1 MKKIKLE
8 DVAKEAG
15 VSPTTVSR
23 VLNNR
28 GSLSEKTKNKVYEA
42 MNILGYYPNEIARS
56 LFGKKTRTIG
66 LLLPNLMDPFFGEL
80 ATKLENELAKQ
91 NYKVLICN
99 THDELEKEENY
110 LKMLLANQVDGI
122 VVGSH
127 NQPSQLY
134 ERANLPI
141 VAIDRY
147 VSETVPIVRS
157 NNYQGGCLA
166 TNYLISK
173 NCQTIALL
181 SGSSEQAIQLG
192 EQRAQAYID
201 TMNKNQLTPLIYH
214 VEFDDPIQTQ
224 RERVQ
229 QFLSNYPKVDGV
241 FATGDSLAGLLHQM
255 TVSNDQTIQIV
266 GFDGT
271 EFITNYFNNF
281 ATIQQPID
289 LLVQKTISLL
299 FAFMN
304 GNFSDAGKEFLF
316 DTKLIYK
323 E

>member
-42 MNILGYYPNEIARS
+42 MDTLGYYPNEIARS

-66 LLLPNLMDPFFGEL
+66 LLLPNLSDPFFGEL

-99 THDELEKEENY
+99 TRDEFEKEENY

-122 VVGSH
+122 IASSH
-127 NQPSQLY
+127 NKPSKLY

-166 TNYLISK
+166 TNYLINK
-173 NCQTIALL
+173 DCKKIALL
-181 SGSSEQAIQLG
+181 SGSSERAIERG

-201 TMNKNQLTPLIYH
+201 TMQKNGLNPLIYH
-214 VEFDDPIQTQ
+214 VEFDDSIQIQ

-229 QFLSNYPKVDGV
+229 QFLLEYPEIDGV

-255 TVSNDQTIQIV
+255 AADFNRKIQIV

-271 EFITNYFNNF
+271 EFIRNYFKNF
-281 ATIQQPID
+281 TTIQQPID
-289 LLVQKTISLL
+289 QLVQKTIKLL
-299 FAFMN
+299 FSFIA
-304 GNFSDAGKEFLF
+304 GDYSEAGKEFLF
-316 DTKLIYK
+316 DTKLI